1 MSNHEQLGFFDGD
14 TRTRGDEIREA
25 AEAFHRAH
33 PEVWDLFVKFAFE
46 AIAAKRPHYSANA
59 IFERIR
65 WECDVTSGGAGE
77 FRMNNSFRSIYARR
91 FMRVYPEHE
100 GFFRTRRQRSEDRA
114 PTHRPEL
121 GPEDYL
127 TAPDGDRRVA

>member
-1 MSNHEQLGFFDGD
+1 MKHHEQLGFFDGD
-14 TRTRGDEIREA
+14 ARTRGDEIREA

-33 PEVWDLFVKFAFE
+33 PEVWDHFVKFAFE
-46 AIAAKRPHYSANA
+46 AISAGRKHYSANA

-65 WECDVTSGGAGE
+65 WECEVTSGGQHE

-91 FMRVYPEHE
+91 FMRVYPERS

-114 PTHRPEL
+114 ATHKPEL
-121 GPEDYL
+121 GPQDYP
-127 TAPDGDRRVA
+127 TAPDGERKVA